1 MIKGI
6 GSADFAGSDTFRDVP
21 ADNEQSRTLATVS
34 SVTVASTALEDQ
46 NYLTKDKTNGNNNVD
61 RITSLVIGPGERL
74 VVESATQN
82 NVFSLVGFQD
92 ASTALTTRV
101 FGS

>member
-1 MIKGI
+1 M
-6 GSADFAGSDTFRDVP
+6 T
-21 ADNEQSRTLATVS
+21 TAT
-34 SVTVASTALEDQ
+34 TALEDQ
-46 NYLTKDKTNGNNNVD
+46 NYLTKDKTNAANNVD
-61 RITSLVIGPGERL
+61 RITSLVVGPGERL

-82 NVFSLVGFQD
+82 NMFSLVGFQD